1 MNIITVKINGVEYN
15 LKGEEQEDYLHKVAR
30 YVDKKISDILA
41 NNPKLST
48 SSASILTAI
57 NAVDDGLKKE
67 QQIEELQMEID
78 KLKKL
83 QHHQNLKIEEIRRLL
98 EEEKEKNK
106 TLKENL
112 ETNSEVKVVDD
123 SIKEDKEKL
132 EKLQVQMELME
143 KTAKKYM
150 EENNKVKIQNKEL
163 KFQLQSS
170 KYKVLDLE
178 KKLMDSQ
185 LNLVKEKKK
194 LNPLEIKVLKSK

>member
-30 YVDKKISDILA
+30 YVDKKIADILE

-57 NAVDDGLKKE
+57 NAIDEGLKKE
-67 QQIEELQMEID
+67 EQIENLQLEID
-78 KLKKL
+78 KLKKV
-83 QHHQNLKIEEIRRLL
+83 QHHQNLKVEEIRILL
-98 EEEKEKNK
+98 AEEKEKNK
-106 TLKENL
+106 DL
-112 ETNSEVKVVDD
+112 EAQDVDD
-123 SIKEDKEKL
+123 SAKEYKEKL
-132 EKLQVQMELME
+132 EKLQVQMGLME

-150 EENNKVKIQNKEL
+150 EENNKIKIQNKEL

-194 LNPLEIKVLKSK
+194 LNPLQVKDMKK

>member
-30 YVDKKISDILA
+30 YVDKKIADILE

-57 NAVDDGLKKE
+57 NAIDEGLKKE
-67 QQIEELQMEID
+67 EQIENLQLEID
-78 KLKKL
+78 KLKKV
-83 QHHQNLKIEEIRRLL
+83 QHHQNLKVEEIRNLL
-98 EEEKEKNK
+98 AEEKEKNK
-106 TLKENL
+106 DLEAQDVDHSAKEY
-112 ETNSEVKVVDD
+112 
-123 SIKEDKEKL
+123 KEKL

-150 EENNKVKIQNKEL
+150 EENNKIKIQNKEL

-185 LNLVKEKKK
+185 LTLAKEKKK
-194 LNPLEIKVLKSK
+194 LKSTTGKRYEKVNKK

>member
-30 YVDKKISDILA
+30 YVDKKIADILE

-57 NAVDDGLKKE
+57 NAIDEGLKKE
-67 QQIEELQMEID
+67 EQIENLQLEID
-78 KLKKL
+78 KLKKV
-83 QHHQNLKIEEIRRLL
+83 QHHQNLKVEEIRNLL
-98 EEEKEKNK
+98 AEEKEKNK
-106 TLKENL
+106 DL
-112 ETNSEVKVVDD
+112 EAQDVND
-123 SIKEDKEKL
+123 SIKEYKEKL

-150 EENNKVKIQNKEL
+150 EENNKIKIQNKEL

-178 KKLMDSQ
+178 K
-185 LNLVKEKKK
+185 N
-194 LNPLEIKVLKSK
+194 

>member
-30 YVDKKISDILA
+30 YVDKKIADILE

-57 NAVDDGLKKE
+57 NAIDEGLKKE
-67 QQIEELQMEID
+67 EQIENLQLEID
-78 KLKKL
+78 KLKKV
-83 QHHQNLKIEEIRRLL
+83 QHHQNLKVEEIRNLL
-98 EEEKEKNK
+98 AEEKEKNK
-106 TLKENL
+106 DL
-112 ETNSEVKVVDD
+112 EAQDVDD
-123 SIKEDKEKL
+123 SIREYKEKL
-132 EKLQVQMELME
+132 EKLQVQMGLME

-150 EENNKVKIQNKEL
+150 EENNKIKIQNKEL

-185 LNLVKEKKK
+185 LTLAKEKKK
-194 LNPLEIKVLKSK
+194 LNPLQVKDMKK

>member
-30 YVDKKISDILA
+30 YVDKKIADILE

-57 NAVDDGLKKE
+57 NAIDEGLKKE
-67 QQIEELQMEID
+67 EQIENLQLEID
-78 KLKKL
+78 KLKKV
-83 QHHQNLKIEEIRRLL
+83 QYHQNLKVEEIRNLL
-98 EEEKEKNK
+98 AEEKEKNK
-106 TLKENL
+106 DL
-112 ETNSEVKVVDD
+112 EEQDVNN
-123 SIKEDKEKL
+123 SIKEYKEKL

-150 EENNKVKIQNKEL
+150 EENNKIKIQNKEL

-178 KKLMDSQ
+178 K
-185 LNLVKEKKK
+185 N
-194 LNPLEIKVLKSK
+194 

>member
-30 YVDKKISDILA
+30 YVDKKIADILE

-57 NAVDDGLKKE
+57 NAIDEGLKKE
-67 QQIEELQMEID
+67 EQIENLQLEID
-78 KLKKL
+78 KLKKV
-83 QHHQNLKIEEIRRLL
+83 QHHQNLKVEEIRNLL
-98 EEEKEKNK
+98 AEEKEKNK
-106 TLKENL
+106 DL
-112 ETNSEVKVVDD
+112 EAQDVDD
-123 SIKEDKEKL
+123 SIREYKEKL
-132 EKLQVQMELME
+132 EKLQVQMGLME

-150 EENNKVKIQNKEL
+150 EENNKIKIQNKEL

-194 LNPLEIKVLKSK
+194 LNPLQVKDMKK

>member
-30 YVDKKISDILA
+30 YVDKKIADILE

-57 NAVDDGLKKE
+57 NAIDEGLKKE
-67 QQIEELQMEID
+67 EQIENLQLEID
-78 KLKKL
+78 KLKKV
-83 QHHQNLKIEEIRRLL
+83 QHHQNLKVEEIRNLL
-98 EEEKEKNK
+98 AEEKEKNK
-106 TLKENL
+106 DL
-112 ETNSEVKVVDD
+112 EAQDVND
-123 SIKEDKEKL
+123 SIKEYKEKL

-150 EENNKVKIQNKEL
+150 EENNKIKIQNKEL

-194 LNPLEIKVLKSK
+194 LNPLQVKDMKK

>member
-30 YVDKKISDILA
+30 YVDKKIADILE

-57 NAVDDGLKKE
+57 NAIDEGLKKE
-67 QQIEELQMEID
+67 EQIENLQLEID
-78 KLKKL
+78 KLKKV
-83 QHHQNLKIEEIRRLL
+83 QHHQNLKVEEIRNLL
-98 EEEKEKNK
+98 AEEKEKNK
-106 TLKENL
+106 DL
-112 ETNSEVKVVDD
+112 EAQDVDD
-123 SIKEDKEKL
+123 SAKEYKEKL

-150 EENNKVKIQNKEL
+150 EENNKIKIQNKEL

-185 LNLVKEKKK
+185 LTLAKEKKK
-194 LNPLEIKVLKSK
+194 LNPLQVNDMKK

>member
-30 YVDKKISDILA
+30 YVDKKIANILD

-57 NAVDDGLKKE
+57 NAVDEGLKKE
-67 QQIEELQMEID
+67 EEIENLRLEID
-78 KLKKL
+78 RLKKV
-83 QHHQNLKIEEIRRLL
+83 QHHENLKLEEVKKLL

-106 TLKENL
+106 NL
-112 ETNSEVKVVDD
+112 ELQDGNDFVKEYEEK
-123 SIKEDKEKL
+123 IK
-132 EKLQVQMELME
+132 KLQVQMELME

-163 KFQLQSS
+163 KFQLQSC

-185 LNLVKEKKK
+185 LNLAKEKEKK
-194 LNPLEIKVLKSK
+194 

>member
-30 YVDKKISDILA
+30 YVDKKISHILD

-48 SSASILTAI
+48 SSAAILTAI
-57 NAVDDGLKKE
+57 NAVDDGLKKDDD
-67 QQIEELQMEID
+67 IEKLQLQVD
-78 KLKKL
+78 KLEEI
-83 QHHQNLKIEEIRRLL
+83 QHHQNLKLEEMRKLL
-98 EEEKEKNK
+98 EEQKEKNK
-106 TLKENL
+106 ELEHNVEFKDIEDPLKEN
-112 ETNSEVKVVDD
+112 
-123 SIKEDKEKL
+123 KEKIDKL
-132 EKLQVQMELME
+132 EEQMSLME

-150 EENNKVKIQNKEL
+150 EESNKSKIQNKEL

-170 KYKVLDLE
+170 KYKILDLE

-194 LNPLEIKVLKSK
+194 NNPLQIKK

>member
-30 YVDKKISDILA
+30 YVDKKIADILE

-57 NAVDDGLKKE
+57 NAIDEGLKKE
-67 QQIEELQMEID
+67 EQIENLQLEID
-78 KLKKL
+78 KLKKV
-83 QHHQNLKIEEIRRLL
+83 QHHQNLKVEEIRNLL
-98 EEEKEKNK
+98 AEEKEKNK
-106 TLKENL
+106 DLKAQD
-112 ETNSEVKVVDD
+112 VDD
-123 SIKEDKEKL
+123 SAKEYKEKL

-150 EENNKVKIQNKEL
+150 EENNKIKIQNKEL

-185 LNLVKEKKK
+185 LTLAKEKKK
-194 LNPLEIKVLKSK
+194 LNPLQVKDMKK

>member
-30 YVDKKISDILA
+30 YVDKKIDSILD

-57 NAVDDGLKKE
+57 NAVDEGLKKE
-67 QQIEELQMEID
+67 EEIEKLRLEID
-78 KLKKL
+78 KLKKV
-83 QHHQNLKIEEIRRLL
+83 QHHENLKVEEIRKLL
-98 EEEKEKNK
+98 EEEQEKNK
-106 TLKENL
+106 NL
-112 ETNSEVKVVDD
+112 EVQDGND
-123 SIKEDKEKL
+123 SAKEYKEKL

-150 EENNKVKIQNKEL
+150 EENNKLKIQNKEL

-185 LNLVKEKKK
+185 LNLAKEKKK
-194 LNPLEIKVLKSK
+194 SNPLTIKK

>member
-30 YVDKKISDILA
+30 YVDKKIADILD

-67 QQIEELQMEID
+67 EQIENLQLEID
-78 KLKKL
+78 KLKKI
-83 QHHQNLKIEEIRRLL
+83 QHHQNLKIEEIRKLL
-98 EEEKEKNK
+98 EEEKNK
-106 TLKENL
+106 KLEENL
-112 ETNSEVKVVDD
+112 EVKVVDD

-170 KYKVLDLE
+170 KYKILDLE

-185 LNLVKEKKK
+185 LNLAKEKKK
-194 LNPLEIKVLKSK
+194 LNPLEIKGLKK

>member
-30 YVDKKISDILA
+30 YVDKKIDNILD

-57 NAVDDGLKKE
+57 NAVDEGLKKE
-67 QQIEELQMEID
+67 EEIENLRLEID
-78 KLKKL
+78 KLKKV
-83 QHHQNLKIEEIRRLL
+83 QHHENLKVEEIRKLL
-98 EEEKEKNK
+98 EEEQEKNK
-106 TLKENL
+106 NL
-112 ETNSEVKVVDD
+112 EVQDGND
-123 SIKEDKEKL
+123 SAKEYKEKL

-185 LNLVKEKKK
+185 LNLAKEKKK
-194 LNPLEIKVLKSK
+194 SNPLTIKK

>member
-30 YVDKKISDILA
+30 YVDKKIADILE

-57 NAVDDGLKKE
+57 NAIDEGLKKE
-67 QQIEELQMEID
+67 EQIENLQLEID
-78 KLKKL
+78 KLKKV
-83 QHHQNLKIEEIRRLL
+83 QHHQNLKVEEIRNLL
-98 EEEKEKNK
+98 AEEKEKNK
-106 TLKENL
+106 DL
-112 ETNSEVKVVDD
+112 EAQDVDD
-123 SIKEDKEKL
+123 SAKEYKEKL
-132 EKLQVQMELME
+132 EKLQVQMGLME

-150 EENNKVKIQNKEL
+150 EENNKIKIQNKEL

-194 LNPLEIKVLKSK
+194 LNPLQVKDIKK

>member
-30 YVDKKISDILA
+30 YVDKKIADILE

-57 NAVDDGLKKE
+57 NAIDEGLKKE
-67 QQIEELQMEID
+67 EQIENLQLEIN
-78 KLKKL
+78 KLKKV
-83 QHHQNLKIEEIRRLL
+83 QYHQNLKVEEIRNLL
-98 EEEKEKNK
+98 AEEKEKNK
-106 TLKENL
+106 DL
-112 ETNSEVKVVDD
+112 EEQDVNN
-123 SIKEDKEKL
+123 SIKEYKEKL

-150 EENNKVKIQNKEL
+150 EENNKIKIQNKEL

-194 LNPLEIKVLKSK
+194 LNPLQVRDMKSK

>member
-30 YVDKKISDILA
+30 YVDKKIADILE

-57 NAVDDGLKKE
+57 NAIDEGLKKE
-67 QQIEELQMEID
+67 GQIENLQLEID
-78 KLKKL
+78 KLKKV
-83 QHHQNLKIEEIRRLL
+83 QYHQNLKVEEIRNLL
-98 EEEKEKNK
+98 AEEKEKNK
-106 TLKENL
+106 DL
-112 ETNSEVKVVDD
+112 EAQDVND
-123 SIKEDKEKL
+123 SIKEYKEKL

-150 EENNKVKIQNKEL
+150 EENNKIKIQNKEL

-185 LNLVKEKKK
+185 LTLAKEKKK
-194 LNPLEIKVLKSK
+194 LNPLQVKDMKK

>member
-30 YVDKKISDILA
+30 YVDKKIADILD

-67 QQIEELQMEID
+67 EQIENLQLEID
-78 KLKKL
+78 KLKKI
-83 QHHQNLKIEEIRRLL
+83 QHHQNLKIEEIRKLL

-106 TLKENL
+106 KLEENL
-112 ETNSEVKVVDD
+112 EDKVVDD
-123 SIKEDKEKL
+123 SIKEDKQKL

-170 KYKVLDLE
+170 KYKILDLE

-185 LNLVKEKKK
+185 LNLAKEKKK
-194 LNPLEIKVLKSK
+194 LNPLQVKGMKK

>member
-30 YVDKKISDILA
+30 YVDKKIDNILD

-57 NAVDDGLKKE
+57 NAVDEGLKKE
-67 QQIEELQMEID
+67 EEIENLRLEID
-78 KLKKL
+78 KLKKV
-83 QHHQNLKIEEIRRLL
+83 QHHENLKVEEIRKLL
-98 EEEKEKNK
+98 EEEQEKNK
-106 TLKENL
+106 NL
-112 ETNSEVKVVDD
+112 EVQDVND
-123 SIKEDKEKL
+123 SAKEYKEKL

-185 LNLVKEKKK
+185 LNLAKEKKK
-194 LNPLEIKVLKSK
+194 SNPLTIKK

>member
-30 YVDKKISDILA
+30 YVDKKIADILD

-67 QQIEELQMEID
+67 QEIENLQLEID
-78 KLKKL
+78 KLKKI
-83 QHHQNLKIEEIRRLL
+83 QHHQNLKIEEIRKLL
-98 EEEKEKNK
+98 EEKEKNK
-106 TLKENL
+106 KLEENL
-112 ETNSEVKVVDD
+112 EDKVVDD
-123 SIKEDKEKL
+123 FIKEDKQKL

-170 KYKVLDLE
+170 KYKILDLE

-185 LNLVKEKKK
+185 LNLAKEKKK
-194 LNPLEIKVLKSK
+194 LNPLEIKSIKK

>member
-30 YVDKKISDILA
+30 YVDKKIADILE

-57 NAVDDGLKKE
+57 NAIDEGLKKE
-67 QQIEELQMEID
+67 EQIENLQLEID
-78 KLKKL
+78 KLKKV
-83 QHHQNLKIEEIRRLL
+83 QHHQNLKVEEIRNLL
-98 EEEKEKNK
+98 TEEKEKNK
-106 TLKENL
+106 DL
-112 ETNSEVKVVDD
+112 EAQDVDD
-123 SIKEDKEKL
+123 SIREYKEKL
-132 EKLQVQMELME
+132 EKLQVQMGLME

-150 EENNKVKIQNKEL
+150 EENNKIKIQNKEL

-194 LNPLEIKVLKSK
+194 LNPLQVKHMKSK

>member
-30 YVDKKISDILA
+30 YVDKKIADILD

-67 QQIEELQMEID
+67 EKIENLQLEID
-78 KLKKL
+78 RLKKI
-83 QHHQNLKIEEIRRLL
+83 QHHQNLKIEEIRKLL
-98 EEEKEKNK
+98 EKEKNK
-106 TLKENL
+106 KLEENL
-112 ETNSEVKVVDD
+112 EVKVVDD

-170 KYKVLDLE
+170 KYKILDLE

-185 LNLVKEKKK
+185 LNLAKEKKK
-194 LNPLEIKVLKSK
+194 LNPLQVKGMKK

>member
-15 LKGEEQEDYLHKVAR
+15 LKGEEQENYLHKVAR
-30 YVDKKISDILA
+30 YVDKKIADILE

-57 NAVDDGLKKE
+57 NAIDEGLKKE
-67 QQIEELQMEID
+67 EQIENLQLEID
-78 KLKKL
+78 KLKKV
-83 QHHQNLKIEEIRRLL
+83 QHHQNLKVEEIRNLL
-98 EEEKEKNK
+98 AEEKEKNK
-106 TLKENL
+106 DLKAQD
-112 ETNSEVKVVDD
+112 VDD
-123 SIKEDKEKL
+123 SAKEYKEKL

-150 EENNKVKIQNKEL
+150 EENNKIKIQNKEL

-185 LNLVKEKKK
+185 LTLAKEKKK
-194 LNPLEIKVLKSK
+194 LNPLQVKDMKK

>member
-30 YVDKKISDILA
+30 YVDKKIADILE

-57 NAVDDGLKKE
+57 NAIDEGLKKE
-67 QQIEELQMEID
+67 EQIENLQLEID
-78 KLKKL
+78 KLKKV
-83 QHHQNLKIEEIRRLL
+83 QHHQNLKVEEIRNLL
-98 EEEKEKNK
+98 AEEKEKNK
-106 TLKENL
+106 DL
-112 ETNSEVKVVDD
+112 EAQDVDD
-123 SIKEDKEKL
+123 SAKEYKEKL

-150 EENNKVKIQNKEL
+150 EENNKIKIQNKEL

-194 LNPLEIKVLKSK
+194 LNPLQVKDMKK

>member
-30 YVDKKISDILA
+30 YVDKKIADILE

-57 NAVDDGLKKE
+57 NAIDEGLKKE
-67 QQIEELQMEID
+67 EQIENLQLEID
-78 KLKKL
+78 KLKKV
-83 QHHQNLKIEEIRRLL
+83 QHHQNLKVEEIRNLL
-98 EEEKEKNK
+98 AEEKEKNK
-106 TLKENL
+106 DL
-112 ETNSEVKVVDD
+112 EAQDVND
-123 SIKEDKEKL
+123 SIKEYKEKL

-150 EENNKVKIQNKEL
+150 EENNKIKIQNKEL

-185 LNLVKEKKK
+185 LTLAKEKKK
-194 LNPLEIKVLKSK
+194 LNPLQVKDMKK

>member
-30 YVDKKISDILA
+30 YVDKKIADILE

-57 NAVDDGLKKE
+57 NAIDEGLKKE
-67 QQIEELQMEID
+67 EQIENLQLEID
-78 KLKKL
+78 KLKKV
-83 QHHQNLKIEEIRRLL
+83 QHHQNLKVEEIRNLL
-98 EEEKEKNK
+98 AEEKEKNK
-106 TLKENL
+106 DL
-112 ETNSEVKVVDD
+112 EAQDVDD
-123 SIKEDKEKL
+123 SIREYKEKL
-132 EKLQVQMELME
+132 EKLQVQMGLME

-150 EENNKVKIQNKEL
+150 EENNKIKIQNKEL

-185 LNLVKEKKK
+185 LKFG
-194 LNPLEIKVLKSK
+194 

>member
-30 YVDKKISDILA
+30 YVDKKIADILE

-57 NAVDDGLKKE
+57 NAIDEGLKKE
-67 QQIEELQMEID
+67 EQIENLQLEID
-78 KLKKL
+78 KLKKV
-83 QHHQNLKIEEIRRLL
+83 QHHQNLKVEEIRNLL
-98 EEEKEKNK
+98 AEEKEKNK
-106 TLKENL
+106 DL
-112 ETNSEVKVVDD
+112 EAQDVDD
-123 SIKEDKEKL
+123 SAKEYKEKL

-150 EENNKVKIQNKEL
+150 EENNKIKIQNKEL

-185 LNLVKEKKK
+185 LTLAKEKKK
-194 LNPLEIKVLKSK
+194 LNPLQVKDMKK

>member
-30 YVDKKISDILA
+30 YVDKKIADILE

-57 NAVDDGLKKE
+57 NAIDEGLKKE
-67 QQIEELQMEID
+67 EQIENLQLEID
-78 KLKKL
+78 KLKKV
-83 QHHQNLKIEEIRRLL
+83 QHHQNLKVEEIRNLL
-98 EEEKEKNK
+98 AEEKEKNK
-106 TLKENL
+106 DL
-112 ETNSEVKVVDD
+112 EAQDVDD
-123 SIKEDKEKL
+123 SAKEYKEKL
-132 EKLQVQMELME
+132 EKLQVQMGLME

-150 EENNKVKIQNKEL
+150 EENNKIKIQNKEL

-194 LNPLEIKVLKSK
+194 LNPLQVKDMKK

>member
-30 YVDKKISDILA
+30 YVDKKIDNILD

-57 NAVDDGLKKE
+57 NAVDEGLKKE
-67 QQIEELQMEID
+67 EEIENLRLEID
-78 KLKKL
+78 KLKKV
-83 QHHQNLKIEEIRRLL
+83 QHHENLKVEEIRKLL
-98 EEEKEKNK
+98 EEEQEKNK
-106 TLKENL
+106 NL
-112 ETNSEVKVVDD
+112 EVQDGNDSVK
-123 SIKEDKEKL
+123 EYKEKL

-185 LNLVKEKKK
+185 LNLAKEKKK
-194 LNPLEIKVLKSK
+194 SNPLTIKK

>member
-30 YVDKKISDILA
+30 YVDKKIADILE

-57 NAVDDGLKKE
+57 NAIDEGLKKE
-67 QQIEELQMEID
+67 GQIENLQLEID
-78 KLKKL
+78 KLKKI
-83 QHHQNLKIEEIRRLL
+83 QHHQNLKVEEIRNLL
-98 EEEKEKNK
+98 VEEKERNK
-106 TLKENL
+106 DL
-112 ETNSEVKVVDD
+112 EAQEVND
-123 SIKEDKEKL
+123 SIKEYKEKL

-150 EENNKVKIQNKEL
+150 EENNKIKIQNKEL

-185 LNLVKEKKK
+185 LTLAKEKKK
-194 LNPLEIKVLKSK
+194 LNPLQVKDMKK

>member
-30 YVDKKISDILA
+30 YVDKKIADILE

-57 NAVDDGLKKE
+57 NAIDEGLKKE
-67 QQIEELQMEID
+67 EQIENLQLEID
-78 KLKKL
+78 KLKKV
-83 QHHQNLKIEEIRRLL
+83 QHHQNLKVEEIRNLL
-98 EEEKEKNK
+98 AEEKEKNK
-106 TLKENL
+106 DL
-112 ETNSEVKVVDD
+112 EAQDVDD
-123 SIKEDKEKL
+123 SAKEYKEKL
-132 EKLQVQMELME
+132 EKLQVQMRLME

-150 EENNKVKIQNKEL
+150 EENNKIKIQNKEL

-194 LNPLEIKVLKSK
+194 LNPLQVKDMKK

>member
-30 YVDKKISDILA
+30 YVDKKIADILE

-57 NAVDDGLKKE
+57 NAIDEGLKKE
-67 QQIEELQMEID
+67 EQIENLQLEID
-78 KLKKL
+78 KLKKV
-83 QHHQNLKIEEIRRLL
+83 QHHQNLKVEEIRNLL
-98 EEEKEKNK
+98 AEEKEKNK
-106 TLKENL
+106 DL
-112 ETNSEVKVVDD
+112 EAQDVND
-123 SIKEDKEKL
+123 SIKEYKEKL

-150 EENNKVKIQNKEL
+150 EENNKIKIQNKEL
-163 KFQLQSS
+163 KFQLQSC

-194 LNPLEIKVLKSK
+194 LNPLQVKDMKK